1 MFNSEES
8 GDVSTKVGSPR
19 NKAHAQTS
27 TSYQSPAQLRE
38 KREVRKEKFL
48 ADFNQA
54 PKYRELRDRL
64 KKAVVRLAVEKHQ
77 RTVGNQP

>member
-1 MFNSEES
+1 M
-8 GDVSTKVGSPR
+8 
-19 NKAHAQTS
+19 
-27 TSYQSPAQLRE
+27 
-38 KREVRKEKFL
+38 RKEKFL

-77 RTVGNQP
+77 RTVGNQPQTAA